1 MTHEP
6 KLAQTLEN
14 LGYAEDSINDIIRH
28 KQLLDI
34 ALEHSKTF
42 NESNFNRITVL
53 LENYMSTIECEAEH
67 LQFLIDEIKLSLTN
81 TKPDTSYRSR
91 KETLQDSSEPVQSH
105 A

>member
-1 MTHEP
+1 MRREIADMIHGT
-6 KLAQTLEN
+6 KLTQTLEN
-14 LGYAEDSINDIIRH
+14 LGQVEDTINDIVRQ

-67 LQFLIDEIKLSLTN
+67 LQFLIDEIKLSLAN
-81 TKPDTSYRSR
+81 TKPDTSCPRH
-91 KETLQDSSEPVQSH
+91 KETL
-105 A
+105 

>member
-1 MTHEP
+1 MRREITSMIHEP

-67 LQFLIDEIKLSLTN
+67 LQFLIDEINKAAIDDKIIN
-81 TKPDTSYRSR
+81 
-91 KETLQDSSEPVQSH
+91 
-105 A
+105 

>member
-1 MTHEP
+1 MIHEP

-28 KQLLDI
+28 KHLLDI

-42 NESNFNRITVL
+42 NETNFNRISVL

-67 LQFLIDEIKLSLTN
+67 LQFLIDEIKVSLAN
-81 TKPDTSYRSR
+81 AKPDTSCPRH
-91 KETLQDSSEPVQSH
+91 KETL
-105 A
+105 